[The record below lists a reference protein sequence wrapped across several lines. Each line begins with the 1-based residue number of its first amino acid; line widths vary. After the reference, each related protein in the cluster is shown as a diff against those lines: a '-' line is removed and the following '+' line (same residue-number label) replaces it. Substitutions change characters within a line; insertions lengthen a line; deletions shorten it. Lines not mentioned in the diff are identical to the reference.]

1 MPVTWHFL
9 VRRLSTS
16 SIGMIPLASIP
27 FCVALTDQVHMF
39 TKDIRAGGAILCP
52 IVLGWKLCLSALISF
67 VCARDPRCF
76 SDLITGVGQC
86 RTFFP
91 WTGFCCRLIWWLVL
105 LPEVLVF
112 SVIALYALHF
122 LVWAQGLSYL
132 PSICSERYC
141 GMLTAPVFV
150 SPWFYSRLLFLLCYY
165 EATPAH
171 AFLVSNSIA
180 GLVTW
185 GGGCCFVGLY
195 FLRLLL
201 DCFHSAC
208 YLHLL

>member
-112 SVIALYALHF
+112 FSYCSIRF
-122 LVWAQGLSYL
+122 TFFGLSTGIVL
-132 PSICSERYC
+132 PSFYMLWALLWDADRACFCLSLILQPIVVFIVLLWSYTCS
-141 GMLTAPVFV
+141 
-150 SPWFYSRLLFLLCYY
+150 
-165 EATPAH
+165 
-171 AFLVSNSIA
+171 
-180 GLVTW
+180 
-185 GGGCCFVGLY
+185 CFP
-195 FLRLLL
+195 
-201 DCFHSAC
+201 CF
-208 YLHLL
+208 